1 MTDVVTDEILAD
13 RVERFINT
21 LNQARELGLTVVD
34 ASSGQLTL
42 QLPYSEKI
50 IGNPETG
57 VIHGGAITT
66 LMDTTSGSVMIC
78 ALDDFELCPTLDL
91 RVDYMRPAEP
101 GKPVYAHAEIRKMT
115 RNIAFTRCEAYQD
128 DGEIIATCV
137 GTFMR
142 IGKEATPKSYR
153 DMITGARP

>member
-1 MTDVVTDEILAD
+1 MTDVVTDRLLAD
-13 RVERFINT
+13 RVERFLET
-21 LNQARELGLTVVD
+21 LNQAQELGLTVAD

-42 QLPYSEKI
+42 HLPYSKKI

-66 LMDTTSGSVMIC
+66 LMDTASGSVMVC

-101 GKPVYAHAEIRKMT
+101 GKPVFARAEIRKMT
-115 RNIAFTRCEAYQD
+115 RNIAFTRCEAYQE

-153 DMITGARP
+153 DMITGGQQ